1 MEKLFLLGWEQNF
14 SLWRRFISGEKEKT
28 AQRSVAT
35 TQKWRAA
42 TGLENAALSPP
53 PPIKQR
59 RWKRSNFIPFLVG
72 RQHEYARKRNV
83 SRFAASSFTIAI
95 RSRDANFICQMYN
108 TWTTCRMPGIN
119 VTPPPP
125 SLVSLTFATLPRTNG
140 SRRANSRGEIV
151 RLLLL
156 LREREREREVRRY
169 VISVVSSFA
178 FITLDCAIFP
188 PNSSLQ
194 TIVRGF

>member
-14 SLWRRFISGEKEKT
+14 SLWRRFISGEKEKRENRT
-28 AQRSVAT
+28 TFRGNNAEMACSNRVGKRSS
-35 TQKWRAA
+35 
-42 TGLENAALSPP
+42 LSPP

-156 LREREREREVRRY
+156 REREREKERG
-169 VISVVSSFA
+169 
-178 FITLDCAIFP
+178 T
-188 PNSSLQ
+188 SL
-194 TIVRGF
+194 RH